1 MTSFET
7 LLLNNTTTQNADFSY
22 KSSLSKCLDLY
33 SSLSNNRDIM
43 HLKQLFDEAYIED
56 PELTLSIILN
66 GYAIRGPS
74 FEKKEGKNHLIGK
87 WLPREKGSEKKIF

>member
-7 LLLNNTTTQNADFSY
+7 LLTNSTTTQNGDFSY

-33 SSLSNNRDIM
+33 SSLSNNRDTKY
-43 HLKQLFDEAYIED
+43 LKKLLDEAYTED
-56 PELTLSIILN
+56 HELTLSIILN

-74 FEKKEGKNHLIGK
+74 
-87 WLPREKGSEKKIF
+87 